1 MLVALLSFFCEN
13 SLGIKVID
21 PFFKSLVPE
30 NAPFLK
36 YLKNISLKNINS
48 LAFFAYFDIV

>member
-21 PFFKSLVPE
+21 PFLKASSLE

-36 YLKNISLKNINS
+36 YLKNISLKI
-48 LAFFAYFDIV
+48 